1 MTAVPLRQQWMIRE
15 GIAPSDL
22 AGKIFTVAA
31 YKGGVGKTLTALE
44 LAYLL
49 GAILLDFEWDEGS
62 ASIALGY
69 DPAERQRS
77 ILIDA
82 IDKERTPKP
91 LWAGEHEQAG
101 KPALIPGHPD
111 FEDRQPSARDME
123 KLIRAWAADLGE
135 QYGRPIVIDTHPGG
149 SPSTLGAVAAA
160 DLNITP
166 TVFKEREMRALEG
179 MFKEI
184 GDFPFLMVPNMTPA
198 SPPAKF
204 LTWALRLSET
214 FTVPIADE
222 FIKQYSWLP
231 NRSQQYVVTTVD
243 HAPVKKHAEFVGSFN
258 AIAKEVV
265 VRCLTAQ
272 TV

>member
-1 MTAVPLRQQWMIRE
+1 MTTVPLRQQWMIRA
-15 GIAPSDL
+15 GIAPSAL

-31 YKGGVGKTLTALE
+31 YKGGVGKTFTALE

-49 GAILLDFEWDEGS
+49 GAILIDFEWDEGS

-69 DPAERQRS
+69 HPDDRQRS

-82 IDKERTPKP
+82 INNERTPKP
-91 LWAGEHEQAG
+91 LWAGDHEQPG
-101 KPALIPGHPD
+101 RPALIPGHRD
-111 FEDRQPSARDME
+111 FEDRQPTAADME
-123 KLIRAWAADLGE
+123 KLIRAWAAELGE
-135 QYGRPIVIDTHPGG
+135 LYGRPIVIDTHPGG

-184 GDFPFLMVPNMTPA
+184 GHFPFLMVPNMTTT

-204 LTWALRLSET
+204 LTWAIRLQET
-214 FTVPIADE
+214 YQVPISEE
-222 FIKQYSWLP
+222 FIKNYAWLP
-231 NRSQQYVVTTVD
+231 NRSLRMVNSSVD
-243 HAPVKKHAEFVGSFN
+243 HAPVKKAAELVASLN

-265 VRCLTAQ
+265 VRCLATQ
-272 TV
+272 